1 MTTMPPRSGES
12 QEFPVPSLLSSTV
25 DDLLAQI
32 EHEAKCRRREARAL
46 RRRIRRQ
53 RRQAQPLH
61 LRIVRTVSVTVSAG
75 LVLIGLVAFV
85 ASGVLFLNGDKDTAK
100 ALLGLASAAWG
111 GAAAVAFFSR
121 R

>member
-1 MTTMPPRSGES
+1 MTTMPPPSGEG
-12 QEFPVPSLLSSTV
+12 QDFPVPSLLNSTA

-46 RRRIRRQ
+46 RRRIRRH
-53 RRQAQPLH
+53 RRQARPLH
-61 LRIVRTVSVTVSAG
+61 LRVIQTGSFLVSSG
-75 LVLIGLVAFV
+75 LVLTGLAAFV
-85 ASGVLFLNGDKDTAK
+85 ASGVMVLNGDEATAK
-100 ALLGLASAAWG
+100 ALLALASAAWG